1 MATMANIITRHR
13 ESILRRWVDEAKTL
27 SAARGLS
34 SAEMTTKLSRYL
46 DALGRWDDP
55 TEERHRQLI
64 NHLSARLRE
73 GYRLNDV
80 LSELILLGSCV
91 TLEASGAGC
100 SEGIDAAELA
110 RLHATLREDVRAVME
125 AVTQYLINDVQEE
138 KQYLRRLQSLATDA
152 TLSSDGESTFK
163 DHLRDVLALVMEAV
177 GAQTAALLFHDRE
190 RKTLWMAA
198 SAGLVEEPLMH
209 YVTDPHGGSFVAEVA
224 ARTEETTA
232 VLDAETT
239 ELEVSDTL
247 RQSGIHSLLGVRLPS
262 RHPLLGVLYVGM
274 TDRRPFSLKEVQR
287 LEALGAQLTQ
297 HLEQIRLQAE
307 LRATVEDLRID
318 QVLRERFISVLAHD
332 LRNPLSVI
340 RSVAHLLNQQADKLG
355 ELRDLPGRAM
365 RNALRADGMIRDLLD
380 VLRIRAGHE
389 LPLTLADCDLLEVAR
404 GACGELTDVYGDRF
418 ALQGAAPVRG
428 TWSADALHRAIWN
441 LGANAVKY
449 GSPEA
454 PIDVAVRGLDE
465 GAEVVV
471 HNQGPVISEADRA
484 TLFEPFA
491 QRTAREGR
499 AREGWG
505 LGLTLVQSCAR
516 AHGGSVT
523 VTSDPEQGTT
533 FTIRIPYD
541 SRPFQA
547 GGPRP

>member
-1 MATMANIITRHR
+1 MATTANIITRHR
-13 ESILRRWVDEAKTL
+13 EAILLRWVEGAKNL

-34 SAEMTTKLSRYL
+34 AGELTNKLCRYL
-46 DALGRWDDP
+46 DALGRGDP
-55 TEERHRQLI
+55 TEERRRQLV

-73 GYRLNDV
+73 GYRLEDV
-80 LSELILLGSCV
+80 LDELVLLGSCV
-91 TLEASGAGC
+91 TMEASGAADR
-100 SEGIDAAELA
+100 EGLDASELA
-110 RLHATLREDVRAVME
+110 RVHAALREDVGVVIE
-125 AVTQYLINDVQEE
+125 AMTQYLINDVQEE
-138 KQYLRRLQSLATDA
+138 KQYLRRLHSLATEA
-152 TLSSDGESTFK
+152 MLSANGESTFK
-163 DHLRDVLALVMEAV
+163 EHLRDVLALVMESV
-177 GAQTAALLFHDRE
+177 GAQTAALLFHDQE
-190 RKTLWMAA
+190 RKVLWMAA

-209 YVTDPHGGSFVAEVA
+209 YVTDPQAGSFVAEVA
-224 ARTEETTA
+224 ARKDETTS

-287 LEALGAQLTQ
+287 LEAFGGQLTQ
-297 HLEQIRLQAE
+297 HLEQVRLQAE
-307 LRATVEDLRID
+307 LRATVQDLRID

-340 RSVAHLLNQQADKLG
+340 RSVAHLLNQQADQLG
-355 ELRDLPGRAM
+355 EHRDLPARAL
-365 RNALRADGMIRDLLD
+365 RNALRADAMIRDLLD

-404 GACGELTDVYGDRF
+404 GVCGDLRDVYGDRF
-418 ALQGAAPVRG
+418 ALEGAPVRG

-449 GSPEA
+449 GSPET
-454 PIDVAVRGLDE
+454 PIDVTVRGLDA
-465 GAEVVV
+465 GAEVLV
-471 HNQGPVISEADRA
+471 HNLGPVIGEADRA

-491 QRTAREGR
+491 QRTADEGK
-499 AREGWG
+499 AKEGWG

-516 AHGGSVT
+516 AHGGTVSVA
-523 VTSDPEQGTT
+523 SDPEQGTT
-533 FTIRIPYD
+533 FTIKIPYD
-541 SRPFQA
+541 ARPFQS
-547 GGPRP
+547 GGP

>member
-1 MATMANIITRHR
+1 MATIANIITGHR
-13 ESILRRWVDEAKTL
+13 EAILRRWVDEAKTL

-34 SAEMTTKLSRYL
+34 AGELTNKLSRYL
-46 DALGRWDDP
+46 DALGRSDP
-55 TEERHRQLI
+55 TEERRRHLI

-80 LSELILLGSCV
+80 LEEMVLLGSCV
-91 TLEASGAGC
+91 TLEASGAG
-100 SEGIDAAELA
+100 SGEAVDGEGLA
-110 RLHATLREDVRAVME
+110 RFHATLREDVREVIE
-125 AVTQYLINDVQEE
+125 AMTQYLINDVQEE
-138 KQYLRRLQSLATDA
+138 KQYLRRLHSLANEA
-152 TLSSDGESTFK
+152 LLSPDTESTLK
-163 DHLRDVLALVMEAV
+163 DHLRDVLQLVMEAV
-177 GAQTAALLFHDRE
+177 GGQTAALLFHDKE
-190 RKTLWMAA
+190 RKVLWMAA
-198 SAGLVEEPLMH
+198 SAGLVEEPLMQ

-224 ARTEETTA
+224 ARKDETTS

-247 RQSGIHSLLGVRLPS
+247 RQSGIHSLLGVRLPA
-262 RHPLLGVLYVGM
+262 RHPLLGVMYVGM

-287 LEALGAQLTQ
+287 LESFGAQLTQ
-297 HLEQIRLQAE
+297 HLEQARLEAE

-318 QVLRERFISVLAHD
+318 RVLRERFISVLAHD

-340 RSVAHLLNQQADKLG
+340 RSVAHLLNQQADQLG
-355 ELRDLPGRAM
+355 ELRELPGRAL
-365 RNALRADGMIRDLLD
+365 RNALRADAMIRDLLD

-389 LPLTLADCDLLEVAR
+389 LPLTLADCDLLDVAR
-404 GACGELTDVYGDRF
+404 AVCGELRDVYGDRF
-418 ALQGAAPVRG
+418 ALQGASPVRG

-465 GAEVVV
+465 GAELTV

-491 QRTAREGR
+491 QRTADEGR

-523 VTSDPEQGTT
+523 VTSAPEQGTT

-541 SRPFQA
+541 SRPFQSA
-547 GGPRP
+547 GSHP

>member
-1 MATMANIITRHR
+1 MATIANIITGHR
-13 ESILRRWVDEAKTL
+13 EAILRRWVDEAKTL
-27 SAARGLS
+27 SAARGLCAS
-34 SAEMTTKLSRYL
+34 ELTNKLSRYL
-46 DALGRWDDP
+46 DALGRGDP
-55 TEERHRQLI
+55 TEERQRHLI

-80 LSELILLGSCV
+80 LEELVLLCNCV
-91 TLEASGAGC
+91 TLEASAAG
-100 SEGIDAAELA
+100 SGEAIDAAGLA
-110 RLHATLREDVRAVME
+110 RLHATLREDARVVIE
-125 AVTQYLINDVQEE
+125 AMTQYLINDVQEE
-138 KQYLRRLQSLATDA
+138 KQYLRRLHSLANEA
-152 TLSSDGESTFK
+152 MLSPDSESTLK

-177 GAQTAALLFHDRE
+177 GGQTAALLFHDKE
-190 RKTLWMAA
+190 RKVLWMAA
-198 SAGLVEEPLMH
+198 SAGLVEEPLMQ

-224 ARTEETTA
+224 GRKDETTA
-232 VLDAETT
+232 VLDVETT

-287 LEALGAQLTQ
+287 LESFGAQLTQ
-297 HLEQIRLQAE
+297 HLEQARLEAE

-318 QVLRERFISVLAHD
+318 RVLRERFISVLAHD

-340 RSVAHLLNQQADKLG
+340 RSVAHLLNQQADHLG
-355 ELRDLPGRAM
+355 ELRELPGRAL
-365 RNALRADGMIRDLLD
+365 RNALRADAMIRDLLD

-389 LPLTLADCDLLEVAR
+389 LPLTLAECDLLDVAR
-404 GACGELTDVYGDRF
+404 AACGELTDVYGDRF

-454 PIDVAVRGLDE
+454 PIEVAVRGLDAA
-465 GAEVVV
+465 AEIVV

-491 QRTAREGR
+491 QRTADEGR
-499 AREGWG
+499 AKEGWG

-523 VTSDPEQGTT
+523 VTSAPELGTT

-541 SRPFQA
+541 SRPFQT
-547 GGPRP
+547 GGPHP